1 MIPSRK
7 NRVQVIER
15 NELWGYVSYKVYD
28 PVDGN
33 IYQIASDYLDELDKG
48 YCSENYIRYITSL
61 ARVKDT
67 VARGMFS
74 RFSENCYRFHTSFML
89 LIGRCQAMK

>member
-1 MIPSRK
+1 MIGVGQWAFDTVRK

-33 IYQIASDYLDELDKG
+33 IYQIAHYLMSWIKG
-48 YCSENYIRYITSL
+48 IVLKLYKIYNISARLKTPGQRYVFKI
-61 ARVKDT
+61 
-67 VARGMFS
+67 
-74 RFSENCYRFHTSFML
+74 
-89 LIGRCQAMK
+89 